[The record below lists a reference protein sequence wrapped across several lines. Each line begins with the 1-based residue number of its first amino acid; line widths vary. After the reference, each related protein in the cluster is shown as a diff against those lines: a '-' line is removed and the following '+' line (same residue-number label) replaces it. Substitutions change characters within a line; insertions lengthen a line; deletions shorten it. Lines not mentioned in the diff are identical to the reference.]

1 MKYFI
6 GVVPPQKIYKTVLAI
21 QNQFGDNR
29 LEPHITLR
37 PPVTVTDES
46 GWIKAIEDVC
56 SSFPPLAVSL
66 PRTGSFGNRVLFID
80 VRSKQLEELHQ
91 LLTKAIKTYEQD
103 ERNPM
108 ENRTF
113 NPHLTLGRL
122 WCGFT
127 KQDFAA
133 MKILAEEYL
142 SLEPRVFTVDFV
154 RLYHKPSS
162 QGRYQTLLDV
172 RLNLAE

>member
-6 GVVPPQKIYKTVLAI
+6 GIVPPDDIYQKVLSI

-37 PPVTVTDES
+37 PPVTVTDEAA
-46 GWIKAIEDVC
+46 WIKAIETVC
-56 SSFPPLAVSL
+56 NSL
-66 PRTGSFGNRVLFID
+66 PALEISLPKTGNFGNRVLFID
-80 VRSKQLEELHQ
+80 VRSQQLESLHK
-91 LLTKAIKTYEQD
+91 LLINAIKPFEQQ
-103 ERNPM
+103 ENGPV
-108 ENRTF
+108 ENRAF

-133 MKILAEEYL
+133 MKILADEYL
-142 SLEPRVFTVDFV
+142 SQEPKVFNANFV
-154 RLYHKPSS
+154 RLYYKPAS
-162 QGRYQTLLDV
+162 QGRYQTLQDV
-172 RLNLAE
+172 SFKPDK

>member
-6 GVVPPQKIYKTVLAI
+6 GIVPPEEIYKTVLAI

-29 LEPHITLR
+29 LEPHITVR
-37 PPVTVTDES
+37 APVTVTDES

-56 SSFPPLAVSL
+56 SSFPPLDLSL
-66 PRTGSFGNRVLFID
+66 PQTGNFGSGVLFID
-80 VRSKQLEELHQ
+80 VRSKQLELLHEL
-91 LLTKAIKTYEQD
+91 LKKAIKPFEQD
-103 ERNPM
+103 ESNHV

-142 SLEPRVFTVDFV
+142 SMEPRVFTVDFV